1 MMFFFSSQ
9 VNNIE
14 KHLWT
19 LIHSKGILH
28 PDVSELYTKSGFT
41 YEQIFKTNLQHEEL
55 QEAEFCLWK
64 LHYKH
69 IDEFRKGIK
78 TTDDQIKTSNHVKAF
93 KLFLLKATEFY
104 KNLISKVKGY
114 YHRLSE
120 ESGEKEGEINSQK
133 SRFLCH
139 RFYICLG
146 DLERYKEQY
155 LKTHEHPNWS
165 TAATYYL
172 EAAKSWPDSGNPHNQ
187 VIDSSFI
194 TLF

>member
-1 MMFFFSSQ
+1 MCFFFSQ

-14 KHLWT
+14 KQLWT
-19 LIHSKGILH
+19 LIHSKGIYH
-28 PDVSELYTKSGFT
+28 PSVSELYSKAGFT
-41 YEQIFKTNLQHEEL
+41 YEQIFKSNLQLEEL
-55 QEAEFCLWK
+55 QEVEFRLWK

-69 IDEFRKGIK
+69 IDEFRKGLK
-78 TTDDQIKTSNHVKAF
+78 TDDPIKPGTVVKAF
-93 KLFLLKATEFY
+93 KLFLSRAAEFY
-104 KNLISKVKGY
+104 QNLISEVRGY
-114 YHRLSE
+114 FGGKE
-120 ESGEKEGEINSQK
+120 ESNSQK

-155 LKTHEHPNWS
+155 MKTHEHPDWS

-187 VIDSSFI
+187 VN
-194 TLF
+194 